1 MSRVYLSSNGETAVV
16 SVRTALTAAFLQK
29 LTHQRGFALALG
41 NNFSYYTFPD
51 GEPFV
56 AFGVSFHPP
65 VKPEGMLSLETLL
78 GLGDAL
84 LFQPF

>member
-1 MSRVYLSSNGETAVV
+1 MSQTETYGYGLFPLV
-16 SVRTALTAAFLQK
+16 
-29 LTHQRGFALALG
+29 H
-41 NNFSYYTFPD
+41 YTFPD

-78 GLGDAL
+78 GLGGTL

>member
-1 MSRVYLSSNGETAVV
+1 MFRLCKYAVV
-16 SVRTALTAAFLQK
+16 FLICRTFVLV
-29 LTHQRGFALALG
+29 LAPPIDASFCVLRSG
-41 NNFSYYTFPD
+41 YLWPYYTFLD

-56 AFGVSFHPP
+56 AFGVAFHPP

-78 GLGDAL
+78 GLGGAL